1 MKESGSMK
9 KLLGMT
15 LSVLMLFAL
24 LVACGDE
31 AAYDD
36 EADYAED
43 PVQEV
48 DELSEETAV
57 SPAVSGAKDVTQTD
71 ALIPADC
78 FVSDDAFWECDD
90 EGLIPDECWDEND
103 ELLDACYP
111 QEEVSD
117 DEATDTVALVN
128 GGAPAAGSAD
138 SGFRPE
144 SDGFSFENYGDEA
157 DAINLTAV
165 EMQRMF
171 GEQVCANQT
180 NGCTLT
186 PPARQWMEQMNE
198 GMDGGHCEGMAVLSS
213 LMYYDK
219 IEPDSF
225 GGDITNELV
234 FDNDALQREIAY
246 WWVTQATW
254 PGGYEKVNDSPSAV
268 LDTLINAFADGKD
281 ATEWWALGIYKRDF
295 SGGHAITPYA
305 VEDQGDGIFHVYVY
319 DNNYP
324 NLPRIMEI
332 NRDAETWSYEASTN
346 PSVEADLYEGDADS
360 ETLEVVAI
368 SPRLQK
374 QEGDFYEASAPDLSR
389 NSLAKV
395 LESPDIVQVWLDGD
409 ADLLITTED
418 GRRIGWLEDGTTV
431 NEIDGAQTADLKFGI
446 NVWDIAHE
454 PVYLIPTD
462 VEFFTVTVDG
472 TRLEEASPAEVTII
486 GPGYTIVI
494 EDLWLDPGESDSI
507 EIQTFGPQYYGMT
520 YISDYSDSPDII
532 FGIETDE
539 ADYEFILRGIDLEPG
554 GAFNVELD
562 YPNGDFIL
570 NTTGQEEYGVYQ
582 LLVLRIDDEGEHVF
596 GHNEIVLEPNDT
608 MYVNFLDWEGE
619 GSSMYLDFDYESD
632 GTLDDYIELEDRED
646 FYDDFYED
654 WE

>member
-1 MKESGSMK
+1 
-9 KLLGMT
+9 MT

-144 SDGFSFENYGDEA
+144 SDGFGFENYGDEA

-254 PGGYEKVNDSPSAV
+254 PGGYEKSQ
-268 LDTLINAFADGKD
+268 
-281 ATEWWALGIYKRDF
+281 R
-295 SGGHAITPYA
+295 
-305 VEDQGDGIFHVYVY
+305 
-319 DNNYP
+319 
-324 NLPRIMEI
+324 LP
-332 NRDAETWSYEASTN
+332 
-346 PSVEADLYEGDADS
+346 
-360 ETLEVVAI
+360 
-368 SPRLQK
+368 Q
-374 QEGDFYEASAPDLSR
+374 
-389 NSLAKV
+389 
-395 LESPDIVQVWLDGD
+395 
-409 ADLLITTED
+409 
-418 GRRIGWLEDGTTV
+418 RRAG
-431 NEIDGAQTADLKFGI
+431 
-446 NVWDIAHE
+446 
-454 PVYLIPTD
+454 
-462 VEFFTVTVDG
+462 
-472 TRLEEASPAEVTII
+472 
-486 GPGYTIVI
+486 
-494 EDLWLDPGESDSI
+494 
-507 EIQTFGPQYYGMT
+507 
-520 YISDYSDSPDII
+520 
-532 FGIETDE
+532 
-539 ADYEFILRGIDLEPG
+539 
-554 GAFNVELD
+554 
-562 YPNGDFIL
+562 
-570 NTTGQEEYGVYQ
+570 
-582 LLVLRIDDEGEHVF
+582 
-596 GHNEIVLEPNDT
+596 
-608 MYVNFLDWEGE
+608 
-619 GSSMYLDFDYESD
+619 YLDKR
-632 GTLDDYIELEDRED
+632 LC
-646 FYDDFYED
+646 
-654 WE
+654 